1 MTTLSIRITGAR
13 EAFLPRARWV
23 LETLAEGLGR
33 EAVFTDGESDIT
45 YAPDPP
51 GSGIWIPMQRE
62 AQAFFEGQEAFPG
75 EAVHHA
81 AGLTL
86 LFAPTAQD
94 APIPGD
100 IVASAFYLLAR
111 WDEYRVADRDRF
123 GRKPT
128 TSEITWSEE
137 RKRHCLM
144 NSEPNKDLS
153 DAAAI
158 ALNRGQGTRMSRG
171 RRAPDD
177 LAVAVMASNLFDD
190 VGFVRCIGAERGN
203 SHRENIVL
211 SPKFTD
217 ESERSEKGDDLLG

>member
-1 MTTLSIRITGAR
+1 MTTLSICVTGAR

-23 LETLAEGLGR
+23 LETLAEGLGH
-33 EAVFTDGESDIT
+33 EAVFTDGASDIT

-51 GSGIWIPMQRE
+51 DSGIWIPMQRE

-111 WDEYRVADRDRF
+111 WDE
-123 GRKPT
+123 
-128 TSEITWSEE
+128 
-137 RKRHCLM
+137 
-144 NSEPNKDLS
+144 
-153 DAAAI
+153 
-158 ALNRGQGTRMSRG
+158 
-171 RRAPDD
+171 
-177 LAVAVMASNLFDD
+177 
-190 VGFVRCIGAERGN
+190 
-203 SHRENIVL
+203 
-211 SPKFTD
+211 
-217 ESERSEKGDDLLG
+217 